1 MKDLQGKVV
10 LVTGA
15 SSGIGAATARALA
28 GRGARVV
35 LGARRLDRLEAL
47 AGDIKGQGGEVLTVT
62 LDVTRRAEMEA
73 FAAAGR
79 AAFGPVDVLV
89 NNAGIMP
96 LSTFALCQVDDWER
110 MIDTNIKGVLYGI
123 AAVLPEMKS
132 RGSGHIINISSIA
145 GHRVFPTSG
154 VYSATKFAVNAIS
167 EGLRLEHRN
176 IRVTVIS
183 PGATESELLESITVD
198 EVKAH
203 FQGNPRARISADD
216 IASAICY
223 AIAQPAH
230 VDVSEMIVRPV
241 DTEY

>member
-15 SSGIGAATARALA
+15 SSGIGAATSRMLA
-28 GRGARVV
+28 DRGARVV
-35 LGARRLDRLEAL
+35 MGARRLELLEEL
-47 AGDIKGQGGEVLTVT
+47 ARDIMQRGGEVFTGQV
-62 LDVTRRAEMEA
+62 DVSKRAEVDA

-79 AAFGPVDVLV
+79 EAIGPIDVLI

-96 LSTFALCQVDDWER
+96 LSPMAMCQVEDWER
-110 MIDTNIKGVLYGI
+110 VIDTNIKGVLYCI
-123 AAVLPEMKS
+123 AAVLPEMKA
-132 RGSGHIINISSIA
+132 RGSGHIINISSVG

-167 EGLRLEHRN
+167 EGLRLEN
-176 IRVTVIS
+176 SDIRVTIIS
-183 PGATESELLESITVD
+183 PGATESELIQSITVD
-198 EVKAH
+198 EVRA
-203 FQGNPRARISADD
+203 QIENTPRAYISADD

-241 DTEY
+241 DTEF

>member
-1 MKDLQGKVV
+1 MKDMQGKVV

-15 SSGIGAATARALA
+15 SSGIGAATALVLA

-35 LGARRLDRLEAL
+35 LGARRLDRLKEL
-47 AGDIKGQGGEVLTVT
+47 AGDIAQQGGEVLTVM

-79 AAFGPVDVLV
+79 EAFGPIDVLI

-96 LSTFALCQVDDWER
+96 LSPLALCKVDDWER

-132 RGSGHIINISSIA
+132 RGTGHIINISSIA

-167 EGLRLEHRN
+167 EALRLEHRN

-183 PGATESELLESITVD
+183 PGATESELLESITVS
-198 EVKAH
+198 EVKAQ
-203 FQGNPRARISADD
+203 FKGSPRARISATD
-216 IASAICY
+216 IANAIAY